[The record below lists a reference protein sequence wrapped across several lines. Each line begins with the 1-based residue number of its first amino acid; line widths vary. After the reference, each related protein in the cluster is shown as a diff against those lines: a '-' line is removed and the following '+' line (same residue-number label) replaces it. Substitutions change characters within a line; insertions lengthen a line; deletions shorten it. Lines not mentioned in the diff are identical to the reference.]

1 MRDLLAGI
9 RVLDLTRLLP
19 GPYATLLL
27 ADLGAE
33 VIKIEE
39 PKTGDP
45 VRYVPPFVNNKS
57 YRFLLLNRN
66 KKSLT
71 LNLKPTKGREIFL
84 KLAQISDAILEGFRP
99 GVAERLGI
107 DYEAVRQVKP
117 DIIYGSLTGFGQNGP
132 YRERAGHDINY
143 IALAGLLSLTG
154 HERPVIP
161 GVPVADLAG
170 GMFAALTILAALIR
184 RNRSHQG
191 AYIDLSMTDCVL
203 SWLSIHAAEYFSTG
217 QSPKPSEMVLTGGFP
232 CYAIYETKEGR
243 FIAIGALE
251 EKFWA
256 NLCRA
261 LGKEAYI
268 PHQFSKEKREEIFAS
283 LKKLFKTKTRDEWL
297 AFFDHR
303 QIPISS
309 VNDLEEA
316 LDDPQIRHRGLLK
329 ELDTENKKIK
339 QIDFPAKFAEAFE
352 RQDQIAPA
360 LGEHTE
366 KILKALGYNQNELD
380 KLRREGVI

>member
-39 PKTGDP
+39 PSTGDP
-45 VRYVPPFVNNKS
+45 VRWTPPFVNGKS

-71 LNLKPTKGREIFL
+71 LNLKNPQGREIFL
-84 KLAQISDAILEGFRP
+84 KLAHTADAILEGFRP
-99 GVAERLGI
+99 GAVQRLGI
-107 DYEAVRQVKP
+107 DYEAVRKIKP
-117 DIIYGSLTGFGQNGP
+117 DIIYGSLTGFGQEGP
-132 YRERAGHDINY
+132 YRERVGHDINY
-143 IALAGLLSLTG
+143 ISIAGLLSLTG
-154 HERPVIP
+154 HEKPVIP

-170 GMFAALTILAALIR
+170 GMFAALTLLAALIK
-184 RNRSHQG
+184 RNRSLRG

-203 SWLSIHAAEYFSTG
+203 SFLGIHAAEYFATG
-217 QSPKPSEMVLTGGFP
+217 QSLKPSETVLTGGFP
-232 CYAIYETKEGR
+232 CYAIYETKEGK
-243 FIAIGALE
+243 FITIGALE

-261 LGKEAYI
+261 LGKEEYT
-268 PHQFSKEKREEIFAS
+268 PYQFSLEKREEIFAS
-283 LKKLFKTKTRDEWL
+283 FKKLFKSRTRDEWL
-297 AFFDHR
+297 AFFDQR
-303 QIPISS
+303 EIPIAP
-309 VNDLEEA
+309 VNDLKEA
-316 LDDPQIRHRGLLK
+316 FDDPQIRHRGLLI
-329 ELDTENKKIK
+329 ETENKKIK
-339 QIDFPAKFAEAFE
+339 QIGFPAKYAESFE
-352 RQDQIAPA
+352 RQDQLAPA
-360 LGEHTE
+360 LGEHTDE
-366 KILKALGYNQNELD
+366 ILRALGCNEKQLE

>member
-45 VRYVPPFVNNKS
+45 VRWTPPFVNNKS

-71 LNLKPTKGREIFL
+71 LNLKAPQGQGIFL
-84 KLAQISDAILEGFRP
+84 KLAQTADAILEGFRP

-107 DYEAVRQVKP
+107 DHKAVRQVKP
-117 DIIYGSLTGFGQNGP
+117 DMIYCSLTGFGQEGP

-143 IALAGLLSLTG
+143 ISIAGLLSLTG
-154 HERPVIP
+154 RERPVIP

-170 GMFAALTILAALIR
+170 GMFAALTILAALFK
-184 RNRSHQG
+184 RNQSHQG

-203 SWLSIHAAEYFSTG
+203 SWLGIHAAEYFSTG
-217 QSPKPSEMVLTGGFP
+217 QSPKPSETVLTGGFP

-243 FIAIGALE
+243 FITVGALE

-261 LGKEAYI
+261 LGKEEYI
-268 PHQFSKEKREEIFAS
+268 PHQFSWEKREEIFAS
-283 LKKLFKTKTRDEWL
+283 FRELFKTKTRDEWL
-297 AFFDHR
+297 TFFDHR
-303 QIPISS
+303 EIPISP

-316 LDDPQIRHRGLLK
+316 FDDLHIRHRGLLK
-329 ELDTENKKIK
+329 EMEAEDKKIK
-339 QIDFPAKFAEAFE
+339 QIGFPAKFANSFE
-352 RQDQIAPA
+352 RQDQMAPA

-366 KILKALGYNQNELD
+366 TILKALGYGQNELD